1 MQLNITGH
9 QIDLTDSLQSY
20 ILEKFQKLERHS
32 DQITQTHVVLNIE
45 KLSHQAEATAHVPGA
60 ELFANAEASDM
71 YAAIDQLL
79 DKLDRQLIKHKEKTV
94 ARHNGRNDRSPNH
107 TIT

>member
-20 ILEKFQKLERHS
+20 IRERHS

-94 ARHNGRNDRSPNH
+94 ARHNGRNDRLPNH

>member
-9 QIDLTDSLQSY
+9 QIDLTDSLQLY
-20 ILEKFQKLERHS
+20 IREKFRKLERHS

-60 ELFANAEASDM
+60 ELFANAKAPDM
-71 YAAIDQLL
+71 YAAIDQLSG
-79 DKLDRQLIKHKEKTV
+79 KLDRQLLKHKEKT
-94 ARHNGRNDRSPNH
+94 AAHHNGRKGRSPNH
-107 TIT
+107 TIS

>member
-9 QIDLTDSLQSY
+9 QIDLTDSLQLY
-20 ILEKFQKLERHS
+20 IREKFQKF
-32 DQITQTHVVLNIE
+32 E
-45 KLSHQAEATAHVPGA
+45 KLAHQAEATAHVPGA

-71 YAAIDQLL
+71 YPAIDQLL

-94 ARHNGRNDRSPNH
+94 ARHNGSHDRTPNH
-107 TIT
+107 SI